1 MADKKKVTITVAR
14 GSGFCFGV
22 QRAMKLAFDYAE
34 KNNDKGVYSLRQIIH
49 NPQESE
55 RLEKA
60 GARHV
65 ESVAGIKNGSA
76 AIISTHGVTP
86 AEEKSLRAKAAD
98 VLDTTC
104 PYVKKIHRAVEK
116 LKNEG
121 YQIVIVGDKDH
132 YEVKGI
138 LGYAADK
145 GIVLNTAADVK
156 KAKLESRVGVVCQTT
171 QSADKFM
178 EIANE
183 VMKKVLVGRYAE
195 VRIFNT
201 ICDATQKRQ
210 EATVQ
215 LAQKSDLMIIVGG
228 KNSANTKRL
237 YELSRGIL
245 KQVRHVETADEIKKE
260 WLKGKKKIG
269 ISAGA
274 STPESA
280 INGIINKIKY
290 MERNNGK

>member
-1 MADKKKVTITVAR
+1 MAKKKKFTVTIAQ

-22 QRAMKLAFDYAE
+22 QRAMKLAFEYAD
-34 KNNDKGVYSLRQIIH
+34 KNTDKGVYSLRQIIH
-49 NPQESE
+49 NPQESA

-65 ESVAGIKNGSA
+65 ESVDGIKKGGC
-76 AIISTHGVTP
+76 AIISTHGITP
-86 AEEKSLRAKAAD
+86 AEETQLRAKAAD

-104 PYVKKIHRAVEK
+104 PYVKKIHKAVER
-116 LKNEG
+116 LKDEG
-121 YQIVIVGDKDH
+121 YQIIIVGDKVH

-138 LGYAADK
+138 SGYAGDK
-145 GIVLNTAADVK
+145 GIVLNTAADVM
-156 KAKLESRVGVVCQTT
+156 KAHLESRVGVVCQTT
-171 QSADKFM
+171 QSAEKFM
-178 EIANE
+178 EIAAA

-195 VRIFNT
+195 VRVFNT

-210 EATVQ
+210 EATMQ
-215 LAQKSDLMIIVGG
+215 LAKKSDLMIIVGG

-245 KQVRHVETADEIKKE
+245 KEVRHVETAAEIKKE
-260 WLKGKKKIG
+260 WLKGKTRIG

-280 INGIINKIKY
+280 IKEIINKIKY
-290 MERNNGK
+290 MEQHDGK